1 MENVLS
7 RPPET
12 AGKNFHR
19 IVWFGLLLL
28 LLSSIALVVIPVFLV
43 QPFRPQTQRG
53 LEISYFLRR
62 WSPLATAIMLIA
74 ALALVVWQ
82 WSRARRW
89 WRKTLLVIACLLMVV
104 PAWFARQNH
113 FEWMFNPLQNSAYV
127 KTSDAGFVR
136 DSDMVL
142 AITINNEA
150 AAYPVRLMA
159 YHHVV
164 SDTVGGTPICAT
176 Y

>member
-12 AGKNFHR
+12 VGRNFHR

-74 ALALVVWQ
+74 AI
-82 WSRARRW
+82 
-89 WRKTLLVIACLLMVV
+89 LL
-104 PAWFARQNH
+104 FATK
-113 FEWMFNPLQNSAYV
+113 LGGVSGA
-127 KTSDAGFVR
+127 
-136 DSDMVL
+136 
-142 AITINNEA
+142 AI
-150 AAYPVRLMA
+150 
-159 YHHVV
+159 
-164 SDTVGGTPICAT
+164 C
-176 Y
+176 